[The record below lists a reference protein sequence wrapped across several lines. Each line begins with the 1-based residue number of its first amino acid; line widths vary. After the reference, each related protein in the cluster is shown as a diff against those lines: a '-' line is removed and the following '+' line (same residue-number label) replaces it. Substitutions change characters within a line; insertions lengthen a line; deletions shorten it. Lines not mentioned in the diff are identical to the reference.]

1 MKFMKLMQFTPPYF
15 KNKRYNLVIE
25 SCNATKLAKNFV
37 KRKQNQNPEQQIIFF
52 LNDFQWIGPAFS
64 DD

>member
-1 MKFMKLMQFTPPYF
+1 MQVTPPYF

-25 SCNATKLAKNFV
+25 SSDATKLAKNFV

>member
-1 MKFMKLMQFTPPYF
+1 MKFMKIMQVTPPYF
-15 KNKRYNLVIE
+15 KNKRYNLVIG

-52 LNDFQWIGPAFS
+52 LNDFQ
-64 DD
+64 